1 MKKLL
6 GIVVLGLLLTF
17 NVSAEK
23 VAKTLNQSVHFCDNR
38 STGDSQG
45 SSRLNNY
52 QISFSKNCKANKGS
66 SKITEKEFIIGM
78 LDLKKN
84 TKQDKFLNRR
94 IDNLFSY
101 YEASNLNTNKIQN
114 TLYEFNIQSSL
125 VKKEPTITTKKKTMV
140 AKEEQSQTQ
149 KVAQKE
155 KLKVISGYT
164 TDGNYFEFH
173 MQKQKVKELVK
184 IHGYFDYKQVMD
196 NYYMTEF
203 SKREVVANDS
213 YTNFANRLGKTYGGE
228 RKFYKRYKKEIS
240 ESKKNCS
247 CEDPIYK
254 TFLLDLETGHAYKV
268 YHPQSNKP
276 KLSGDFRLKKNIG
289 KKALLK
295 VGDIIY
301 DIENA
306 VGMDTIELLVNGYM
320 IYSAIENP
328 QGVFKK
334 SKGSSSTSSGSTV
347 TKSLGSGSGSGSVL
361 DREFGGQSLKRLI
374 AISRR

>member
-6 GIVVLGLLLTF
+6 GIVVLGLALTF

-38 STGDSQG
+38 STGYL
-45 SSRLNNY
+45 LNNY
-52 QISFSKNCKANKGS
+52 QISFSKNCNTNKGS

-84 TKQDKFLNRR
+84 MKQDKFLNRR

-140 AKEEQSQTQ
+140 AKVEPSQTQ
-149 KVAQKE
+149 KEALNRLVVQKE

-203 SKREVVANDS
+203 SK
-213 YTNFANRLGKTYGGE
+213 
-228 RKFYKRYKKEIS
+228 
-240 ESKKNCS
+240 
-247 CEDPIYK
+247 
-254 TFLLDLETGHAYKV
+254 
-268 YHPQSNKP
+268 
-276 KLSGDFRLKKNIG
+276 
-289 KKALLK
+289 
-295 VGDIIY
+295 
-301 DIENA
+301 
-306 VGMDTIELLVNGYM
+306 
-320 IYSAIENP
+320 
-328 QGVFKK
+328 KK
-334 SKGSSSTSSGSTV
+334 SSS
-347 TKSLGSGSGSGSVL
+347 
-361 DREFGGQSLKRLI
+361 Q
-374 AISRR
+374 

>member
-6 GIVVLGLLLTF
+6 GIVVLGLGLTF
-17 NVSAEK
+17 NVNANAGGEIKIISDTDPKTFIIKQNRPISFEGVKNLASSHCLKSQSEIK
-23 VAKTLNQSVHFCDNR
+23 DWNLKSEVNSEQAWLTKSITYTFSCSKPKIAKT
-38 STGDSQG
+38 
-45 SSRLNNY
+45 
-52 QISFSKNCKANKGS
+52 
-66 SKITEKEFIIGM
+66 
-78 LDLKKN
+78 
-84 TKQDKFLNRR
+84 
-94 IDNLFSY
+94 
-101 YEASNLNTNKIQN
+101 
-114 TLYEFNIQSSL
+114 
-125 VKKEPTITTKKKTMV
+125 EP
-140 AKEEQSQTQ
+140 SQTQ
-149 KVAQKE
+149 KEALNRLEVQKE
-155 KLKVISGYT
+155 TLKVISGYT

-203 SKREVVANDS
+203 SKKKVVANDS
-213 YTNFANRLGKTYGGE
+213 YTNFANRLGKTFGGE

-240 ESKKNCS
+240 ESEKNCS

-295 VGDIIY
+295 TGKIIQ

-306 VGMDTIELLVNGYM
+306 VGMDTIDLLLNGYM

-334 SKGSSSTSSGSTV
+334 NKGSSSTSSSTV
-347 TKSLGSGSGSGSVL
+347 TKSLGSGSGSVL